1 MAQPTQG
8 WTLSAELLFDD
19 ALRLFALGDSDGA
32 LISLERLLTSSEL
45 NEDLTEFVQKN
56 EVKLLRVY
64 EEVLGP
70 WNKTLHLNTS
80 GESLHAGFLRAPKI
94 KWVIGK
100 VDGQATIGDLL
111 QNEKLS
117 QLETVAVI
125 SQLLRSKAVS
135 SHSAVQ

>member
-1 MAQPTQG
+1 
-8 WTLSAELLFDD
+8 
-19 ALRLFALGDSDGA
+19 LRLFALGDSDGA

-70 WNKTLHLNTS
+70 WDKILHRNSS

-94 KWVIGK
+94 EWVIAK

-111 QNEKLS
+111 KNEKLS

-135 SHSAVQ
+135 SHSAAQ